1 MRSEVQDVNKLVW
14 PHKLNG
20 MLQHSLGG
28 AVIFFFV
35 AFYKRAKL
43 GLRSTN

>member
-14 PHKLNG
+14 PHNG

-28 AVIFFFV
+28 APIFFLA
-35 AFYKRAKL
+35 AFYKRAEL
-43 GLRSTN
+43 DLRSTN